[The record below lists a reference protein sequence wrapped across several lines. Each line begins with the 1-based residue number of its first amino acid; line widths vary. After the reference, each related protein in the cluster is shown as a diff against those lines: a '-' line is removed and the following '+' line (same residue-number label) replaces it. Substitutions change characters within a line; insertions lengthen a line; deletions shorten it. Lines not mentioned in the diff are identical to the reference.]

1 MKKIFNIISTFIFIV
16 LIVLAGILFVP
27 KAFNVQ
33 PTAVLSGSME
43 PTYPV
48 GSLIFV
54 DHNISKEDIEVGKAI
69 TFKISDT
76 TLVTHRVVEIN
87 DKGEYVTKGDANK
100 SNDGD
105 AVKFEN
111 VVGMPKFVIP
121 YLGYIASYATTT
133 SGMILLVTI
142 ILVLILLTFI
152 PDWISSDKKAQS
164 KGGNL
169 NEEK

>member
-1 MKKIFNIISTFIFIV
+1 MKKTFNIISTFIFIV

-43 PTYPV
+43 PAYSV

-54 DHNISKEDIEVGKAI
+54 DHNVSKEDIEVGKAI

-87 DKGEYVTKGDANK
+87 DKGEYVTKGDANE

-142 ILVLILLTFI
+142 ILVLILFTFI
-152 PDWISSDKKAQS
+152 PDWISSDKKDQS

>member
-16 LIVLAGILFVP
+16 LIALAGILFVP
-27 KAFNVQ
+27 KAFNIQ

-54 DHNISKEDIEVGKAI
+54 DHNVSKDDIEVGKAI

-105 AVKFEN
+105 EVKFEN

-121 YLGYIASYATTT
+121 YLGYIATYATTK
-133 SGMILLVTI
+133 SGMILLITI

-152 PDWISSDKKAQS
+152 PDWISSDKKDKS

-169 NEEK
+169 NEKK